1 MNQNNQN
8 KVGATTSEEMKLKP
22 AEKPVVAPTS
32 VEKSPED
39 KPAKVADT
47 SKVEEKAYP
56 KALSDKSY
64 SGILELTEGHKSLDV
79 TRVREKLLKQEIVS
93 FMIPLGIGEKKG
105 AYEHV
110 QINGWK
116 AQVMKGD
123 MVKIPRQVAKMLMA
137 YLSISEGK
145 NIALPHGRVDR
156 DEDTARALS
165 Q

>member
-22 AEKPVVAPTS
+22 AAPVAPAAE
-32 VEKSPED
+32 EKAPED
-39 KPAKVADT
+39 KSAAKAEP
-47 SKVEEKAYP
+47 SKVDEKVYP

-64 SGILELTEGHKSLDV
+64 SGILELTEGHKSPDV
-79 TRVREKLLKQEIVS
+79 TRVRDKLLKQEIVS

-105 AYEHV
+105 AFEHV

-123 MVKIPRQVAKMLMA
+123 MVQIPRQVAKMLMA
-137 YLSISEGK
+137 YLNISEGK
-145 NIALPHGRVDR
+145 NIVLPHGRIDR
-156 DEDTARALS
+156 DEATSNALL
-165 Q
+165 